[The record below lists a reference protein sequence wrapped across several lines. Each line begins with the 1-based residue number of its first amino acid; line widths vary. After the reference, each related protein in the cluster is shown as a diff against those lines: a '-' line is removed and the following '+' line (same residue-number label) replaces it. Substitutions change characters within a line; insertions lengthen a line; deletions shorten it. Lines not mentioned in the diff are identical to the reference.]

1 VLLLVRS
8 PFHGSAPDPTN
19 LLLDVLESKEEGAF
33 IAPFLPVI
41 CMAFPVTRLRRLR
54 RTAELRNLVCE
65 TRLTPDAFVYPMFV
79 CPGEGVR
86 KAVRSM
92 PGVFNLSVDEAVKEA
107 QEVHSLGVPSV
118 ILFGLPDKK
127 DEVATGAWA
136 DDGIV
141 QQAARAV
148 KNEVPGLIVMGDVC
162 LCEYM
167 SHGHCGIVKA
177 APQSLGAAASDAMN
191 AVRVVSVRSSAEKA
205 KAIEAATGP
214 LVARASQPE
223 YEIVND
229 ASLELLARTSVSLA
243 HAGVDI
249 IAPSDMMDG
258 RVAAIRSALDDAGF
272 LNTPILSYAAKF
284 ASGYYGPFREAA
296 DSAPQFGDRRS
307 YQMDGANVREAMREI
322 EADIEEGA
330 DMIMVKP
337 AMPYLDVIAAAR
349 DRFELPLAAYQVSGE
364 YAMIEAAAQNG
375 WIERDRVMMESLLSV
390 RRAGAS
396 IILTYYAKDAA
407 RLLG

>member
-1 VLLLVRS
+1 MVV
-8 PFHGSAPDPTN
+8 
-19 LLLDVLESKEEGAF
+19 
-33 IAPFLPVI
+33 
-41 CMAFPVTRLRRLR
+41 
-54 RTAELRNLVCE
+54 E

-86 KAVRSM
+86 KEVRSM

-107 QEVHSLGVPSV
+107 REVRSLGVPSV

-136 DDGIV
+136 DNGIV
-141 QQAARAV
+141 QQATRAI
-148 KNEVPGLIVMGDVC
+148 KREVPDLVLMGDVC

-177 APQSLGAAASDAMN
+177 APQSLGAAARDSMN
-191 AVRVVSVRSSAEKA
+191 KVRAVAVRSREEKE
-205 KAIEAATGP
+205 EAMEEFASI
-214 LVARASQPE
+214 VAARVLGE

-229 ASLELLARTSVSLA
+229 GSLELLARTSVSLA
-243 HAGVDI
+243 KAGIDI

-258 RVAAIRSALDDAGF
+258 RVAAIRSALDEAGF
-272 LNTPILSYAAKF
+272 INTPILSYAAKF
-284 ASGYYGPFREAA
+284 ASGFYGPFREAA
-296 DSAPQFGDRRS
+296 DSAPQFGDRRT

-349 DRFELPLAAYQVSGE
+349 ERFDLPLAAYQVSGE
-364 YAMIEAAAQNG
+364 YAMIEAAARNG
-375 WIERDRVMMESLLSV
+375 WIERERVMMESLLSI

-396 IILTYYAKDAA
+396 IILTYFAKDAA
-407 RLLG
+407 RVLA

>member
-1 VLLLVRS
+1 
-8 PFHGSAPDPTN
+8 
-19 LLLDVLESKEEGAF
+19 
-33 IAPFLPVI
+33 
-41 CMAFPVTRLRRLR
+41 MAFPVTRLRRLR
-54 RTAELRNLVCE
+54 RTDQLRNLVRE

-86 KAVRSM
+86 KEVRSM
-92 PGVFNLSVDEAVKEA
+92 PGVFNLSVDEVVKEA
-107 QEVHSLGVPSV
+107 REVHSLGVPSV

-141 QQAARAV
+141 QQAARAM
-148 KNEVPGLIVMGDVC
+148 KREVPDLIVMGDVC

-177 APQSLGAAASDAMN
+177 SPQSLGAAARDAMN
-191 AVRVVSVRSSAEKA
+191 TVRVVAVRSSEEKA
-205 KAIEAATGP
+205 KAIEAATSP
-214 LVARASQPE
+214 LVAHASQTN
-223 YEIVND
+223 YEIDND

-243 HAGVDI
+243 RAGIDI

-258 RVAAIRSALDDAGF
+258 RVAAIRRALDKASF
-272 LNTPILSYAAKF
+272 TNTPILSYAAKF
-284 ASGYYGPFREAA
+284 ASGFYGPFREAA

-307 YQMDGANVREAMREI
+307 YQMDGANRREAMREI
-322 EADIEEGA
+322 ELDIEEGA

-349 DRFELPLAAYQVSGE
+349 DRFDLPLAAYQVSGE
-364 YAMIEAAAQNG
+364 YAMIEAAARNG
-375 WIERDRVMMESLLSV
+375 WIERDRVMMESLLSI

-396 IILTYYAKDAA
+396 IILTYHAKDAA
-407 RLLG
+407 RLLA